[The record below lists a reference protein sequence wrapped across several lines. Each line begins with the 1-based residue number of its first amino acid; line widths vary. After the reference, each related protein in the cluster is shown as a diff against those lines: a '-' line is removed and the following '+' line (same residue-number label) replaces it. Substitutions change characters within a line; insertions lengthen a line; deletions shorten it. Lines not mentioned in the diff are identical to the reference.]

1 VARFEALGWLRDKGR
16 DRLVLNEEVVL
27 KIAEES
33 ARYELKRGD
42 GNQVRRSSYMGRITL
57 SGNRFEESDLGI
69 AISRPREVILKGN
82 VFENVAT
89 PYAVKPGDQTKVI
102 EK

>member
-1 VARFEALGWLRDKGR
+1 
-16 DRLVLNEEVVL
+16 
-27 KIAEES
+27 
-33 ARYELKRGD
+33 
-42 GNQVRRSSYMGRITL
+42 MGRITL

-82 VFENVAT
+82 LFENVAT
-89 PYAVKPGDQTKVI
+89 PYALKSGDQAKVL